1 MVKNK
6 TSHYSAEFKK
16 SSAKLASESDQSVNK
31 TAKDLGLNPSTLHGW
46 VQSYYPNK
54 NIPKTNNLPVDT
66 QAEIKHLKKALA
78 RVTQERDILKKAA
91 VYFANEA
98 Q

>member
-1 MVKNK
+1 MSKHKNK
-6 TSHYSAEFKK
+6 NYTEEFKK
-16 SSAKLASESDQSVNK
+16 SSAQLASESDQSANQ

-46 VQSYYPNK
+46 IQRYYPNK
-54 NIPKTNNLPVDT
+54 TPAETSNPPADVH
-66 QAEIKHLKKALA
+66 AEIKRLKKALA
-78 RVTQERDILKKAA
+78 RVTQERDILKKAT